1 MDILKYN
8 NKVQDLINKQR
19 EYLQTLDP
27 NVLNV
32 LKALLKEAKR
42 LNDDELIGYTYH
54 SLAFANYFV
63 VNNYNLFLKY
73 LSLAAKHLFNVDNSK
88 ELMHVYYLIAIDAL
102 NKDLYEHYSL
112 LPIL

>member
-32 LKALLKEAKR
+32 LKAL
-42 LNDDELIGYTYH
+42 
-54 SLAFANYFV
+54 
-63 VNNYNLFLKY
+63 
-73 LSLAAKHLFNVDNSK
+73 
-88 ELMHVYYLIAIDAL
+88 
-102 NKDLYEHYSL
+102 
-112 LPIL
+112 